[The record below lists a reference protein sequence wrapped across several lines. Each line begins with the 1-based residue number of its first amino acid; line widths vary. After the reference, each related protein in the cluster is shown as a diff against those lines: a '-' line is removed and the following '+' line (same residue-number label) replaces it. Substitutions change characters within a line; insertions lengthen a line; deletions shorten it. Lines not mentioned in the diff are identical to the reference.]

1 MGIFQKIFGS
11 RNQREL
17 KKLQP
22 IVDRINRLEATFKA
36 KSDDELRAMTP
47 EFKRRLDKGATL
59 DEILPEAFAVV
70 REASVR
76 RTGMRHY
83 DVQLIGG
90 MVLHSGKIAEMRTG
104 EGKTLVA
111 TLPTY
116 LNALNGQG
124 VHVVTVND
132 YLAKRDAEWMGRIH
146 GHLGLS
152 TGVIVHGLDDLER
165 QNNYNC
171 DITYGQNNEFGFDY
185 LRDNMK
191 KAPDRMVQ
199 RGLYYAVVDEVD
211 SILIDEARTPLI
223 ISGSAE
229 ESADLYVKV
238 DRLIPRLKREVDY
251 TVDEKAHS
259 AMLTDDG
266 VERIEK
272 LLGVDNLYEASNIQ
286 LVHHVTQ
293 ALRAHTLYKRN
304 VNYLIDESN
313 KVVIIS
319 EDTGRAMPGR
329 RWSDGL
335 HQAIEAKEGVKVE
348 EENQTLATVTFQ
360 NYFRLYKKLAG
371 MTGTADTEAQ
381 ELHQIYKLD
390 VSVIPTNKPMIRKDH
405 PDLVYK
411 NEAGKFRAV
420 VADVEDCYKRG
431 QPVLVGTVSVEKSEV
446 VANLLKAKGLPFNV
460 LNAKQHQREA
470 SIVAQAGRKSTITI
484 ATNMAGRGTDIILG
498 GNPEAMAKDALAEDK
513 ARLAETAQAAQPVAP
528 ATSPSGEAGDDG
540 AAEPYRGSIEP
551 AFDEEKRY
559 QELLAKFKA
568 QCDLEREEVLAAGG
582 LKIVGTERHESR
594 RIDNQ
599 LRGRAG
605 RQGDPGSSRFYL
617 SLQDDL
623 LRIFGLDR
631 MTGLMERLG
640 LEEDVPIE
648 SPMVTRSIEGAQKK
662 VEGRNFDQRKNVLE
676 YDDVMNQQR
685 KTIYALR
692 RQILEG
698 RYHRE
703 PTEDEAKQGIVPEPV
718 TSSGDWTIESL
729 TPEVKAILGGHAGMH
744 RLVPVAPDGKPD
756 ASASA
761 PAFDPR
767 TAVKGGMIKLP
778 EGQTLATGDAVV
790 YRAGGETPIDRL
802 TDGETYYVIG
812 QTPEPIALAK
822 TKDDIKNGLAI
833 AFGAKPG
840 MIEFVKGKVAER
852 DEIAARGDA
861 VADPRPGW
869 RVLRAEI
876 WRQFGVLL
884 DLEKKYELGRAELLD
899 WATKEVCASLIQQR
913 ERMYDLSD
921 ARMAAVIERV
931 LSPEIP
937 DDEWDWDE
945 LEDSLQEQF
954 AAEFDI
960 SPGTADEVAAQV
972 WPAVEQ
978 RLAEREKELSR
989 AWLMYFLRDFSLNE
1003 IDEQWIE
1010 HLKTMDAL
1018 REGIGL
1024 QGYGQ
1029 KDPKKEYKR
1038 IGFDMFREMMDRI
1051 QANTVT
1057 KLFRVQIQ
1065 REEEQVPQIHQKE
1078 RQMEEHGVANK
1089 SEDEAV
1095 AGDVSSRQNAAQKR
1109 RAGRG
1114 GPVQAARPAGEA
1126 AAKPEPVRRDRPKV
1140 GRNDPCPCG
1149 SGKKYKKCH
1158 GKDEEAAASE

>member
-1 MGIFQKIFGS
+1 MRFLNRFVDSNDREIRRLQPLVDETNAFEAEYEARSDEEVRAAFDELRAEVLEAAVPDEPS
-11 RNQREL
+11 EDELEHPDLERRREL
-17 KKLQP
+17 KKERRTREN
-22 IVDRINRLEATFKA
+22 DRIQKA
-36 KSDDELRAMTP
+36 LDDVLPEVFAMT
-47 EFKRRLDKGATL
+47 
-59 DEILPEAFAVV
+59 
-70 REASVR
+70 REAMK
-76 RTGMRHY
+76 RTLGMRHF
-83 DVQLIGG
+83 DVQLMGAA
-90 MVLHSGKIAEMRTG
+90 VLHQGKIAEMRTG

-116 LNALNGQG
+116 LNALTGQG

-146 GHLGLS
+146 GQLGLS
-152 TGVIVHGLDDLER
+152 TGVIVHGLDDFER
-165 QNNYNC
+165 QANYNC

-191 KAPDRMVQ
+191 ESPDRMVQ
-199 RGLYYAVVDEVD
+199 RGLHYAVVDEVD

-223 ISGSAE
+223 ISGQGEA
-229 ESADLYVKV
+229 SADLYEKV

-272 LLGVDNLYEASNIQ
+272 LLGVENLYAASNIM

-304 VNYLIDESN
+304 VNYLVENN
-313 KVVIIS
+313 KVIIIS
-319 EDTGRAMPGR
+319 EDTGRKMEGR

-335 HQAIEAKEGVKVE
+335 HQAIEAKEGVTVE

-390 VSVIPTNKPMIRKDH
+390 VSVIPTNKPMIRNDQ

-420 VADVEDCYKRG
+420 VADVEDCHQRG

-446 VANLLKAKGLPFNV
+446 VANLLKSKGLPFNV

-470 SIVAQAGRKSTITI
+470 AIVAQAGRKGAITI
-484 ATNMAGRGTDIILG
+484 ATNMAGRGTDILLG
-498 GNPEAMAKDALAEDK
+498 GNPEAMAKDALAEERAK
-513 ARLAETAQAAQPVAP
+513 LAETASDGQPAAP
-528 ATSPSGEAGDDG
+528 GGDDMP
-540 AAEPYRGSIEP
+540 EPYRGSIEP
-551 AFDEEKRY
+551 RVDEEARY
-559 QELLAKFKA
+559 NELLAQFK
-568 QCDLEREEVLAAGG
+568 QHCDAERQEVLAAGG

-605 RQGDPGSSRFYL
+605 RQGDPGASRFYL

-623 LRIFGLDR
+623 LRIFGLDK

-703 PTEDEAKQGIVPEPV
+703 PTEDEAKAGIVPEPV

-729 TPEVKAILGGHAGMH
+729 TPELQLYLGGDPA
-744 RLVPVAPDGKPD
+744 
-756 ASASA
+756 A
-761 PAFDPR
+761 PAGDAAAGDAATDKPR
-767 TAVKGGMIKLP
+767 SGMVDAIKEAIKVRDELVARGEPVP
-778 EGQTLATGDAVV
+778 EGLQRSVGS
-790 YRAGGETPIDRL
+790 
-802 TDGETYYVIG
+802 
-812 QTPEPIALAK
+812 
-822 TKDDIKNGLAI
+822 
-833 AFGAKPG
+833 
-840 MIEFVKGKVAER
+840 
-852 DEIAARGDA
+852 
-861 VADPRPGW
+861 RPGW
-869 RVLRAEI
+869 RVLRFEI

-884 DLEKKYELGRAELLD
+884 DLEKRYDLPRDELLAAVTRD
-899 WATKEVCASLIQQR
+899 VAASLIQQR
-913 ERMYDLSD
+913 ERMYDLCD

-931 LSPEIP
+931 LSPDVP
-937 DDEWDWDE
+937 DDEWDWDD
-945 LEDSLQEQF
+945 LEDALQEQF
-954 AAEFDI
+954 STQFEI
-960 SPGTADEVAAQV
+960 SPGTPDEVAAQV
-972 WPAVEQ
+972 WPVVER

-989 AWLMYFLRDFSLNE
+989 AWLMHFQRQFSLTE

-1029 KDPKKEYKR
+1029 KDPKKEYKKV
-1038 IGFDMFREMMDRI
+1038 GFEMFREMMDRI
-1051 QANTVT
+1051 QTNSVN
-1057 KLFRVQIQ
+1057 KLFRVHIQ
-1065 REEEQVPQIHQKE
+1065 REQEQVPQLQHKE

-1089 SEDEAV
+1089 SEDEAAQQV
-1095 AGDVSSRQNAAQKR
+1095 AAEGSGQAAAQNR
-1109 RAGRG
+1109 RG
-1114 GPVQAARPAGEA
+1114 GRRLAQGSPARGDAETA
-1126 AAKPEPVRRDRPKV
+1126 RAEPVRRERPKV

>member
-1 MGIFQKIFGS
+1 MGFIQKIFGS
-11 RNQREL
+11 KNQREL
-17 KKLQP
+17 KKMQP
-22 IVDRINRLEATFKA
+22 IVDRINQLEPSLKELSDAQLKA
-36 KSDDELRAMTP
+36 KTP
-47 EFKRRLDKGATL
+47 EFKERLERGESL
-59 DEILPEAFAVV
+59 DDILPEAFALI
-70 REASVR
+70 REASMR
-76 RTGMRHY
+76 TTGMRHY
-83 DVQLIGG
+83 DVQMIGG
-90 MVLHSGKIAEMRTG
+90 MVLHSGRIAEMRTG

-116 LNALNGQG
+116 LNALVGKG

-146 GHLGLS
+146 GFLGLT
-152 TGVIVHGLDDLER
+152 TGVVVHGLDDLER
-165 QNNYNC
+165 QQNYNC

-191 KAPDRMVQ
+191 TSPDRMVQ

-223 ISGSAE
+223 ISGAGE
-229 ESADLYVKV
+229 ESADLYVKI

-266 VERIEK
+266 VETMEK
-272 LLGVDNLYEASNIQ
+272 LLSVDNLYAAANIQ
-286 LVHHVTQ
+286 LVHHVNQ

-304 VNYLIDESN
+304 VNYLVEDS
-313 KVVIIS
+313 KVVIVD
-319 EDTGRAMPGR
+319 EHTGRKMPGR

-335 HQAIEAKEGVKVE
+335 HQAIEAKEGVTVE

-360 NYFRLYKKLAG
+360 NYFRMYKKLSG

-381 ELHQIYKLD
+381 ELHEIYKLT
-390 VSVIPTNKPMIRKDH
+390 VMVIPTNKPIVRKDA

-420 VADVEDCYKRG
+420 VTDILDCYERG

-446 VANLLKAKGLPFNV
+446 IANVLKAKGVPFNV

-470 SIVAQAGRKSTITI
+470 SIIAQAGRKGAITI
-484 ATNMAGRGTDIILG
+484 ATNMAGRGTDILLG
-498 GNPEAMAKDALAEDK
+498 GNPEAMAKDALTEEK
-513 ARLAETAQAAQPVAP
+513 AKLAETVETAQP
-528 ATSPSGEAGDDG
+528 TDNS
-540 AAEPYRGSIEP
+540 EPFRGSSEP
-551 AFDEEKRY
+551 AFDEEKRLK
-559 QELLAKFKA
+559 ELTEDYRKA
-568 QCDLEREEVLAAGG
+568 CEAERQEVLAAGG

-631 MTGLMERLG
+631 MSGLMERLG

-703 PTEDEAKQGIVPEPV
+703 ATEDEVKQGIVPEPV
-718 TSSGDWTIESL
+718 TQSGDWTIESVTPDVKPKIEDMIVTVKSKVKERELRRKQESGIL
-729 TPEVKAILGGHAGMH
+729 TEAETEWLDGWHKDKRNNGNPLPLDDS
-744 RLVPVAPDGKPD
+744 RL
-756 ASASA
+756 
-761 PAFDPR
+761 
-767 TAVKGGMIKLP
+767 
-778 EGQTLATGDAVV
+778 
-790 YRAGGETPIDRL
+790 
-802 TDGETYYVIG
+802 
-812 QTPEPIALAK
+812 
-822 TKDDIKNGLAI
+822 
-833 AFGAKPG
+833 
-840 MIEFVKGKVAER
+840 
-852 DEIAARGDA
+852 
-861 VADPRPGW
+861 GW
-869 RVLRAEI
+869 RILRAEV
-876 WRQFGVLL
+876 WRQFGTLL
-884 DLEKKYELGRAELLD
+884 DLEKRYDDDADALLEYCVGMV
-899 WATKEVCASLIQQR
+899 AASLIQQR
-913 ERMYDLSD
+913 ERLYDLTD
-921 ARMAAVIERV
+921 AQMASVIEKV
-931 LSPEIP
+931 LSADVAE
-937 DDEWDWDE
+937 DEWDWDE
-945 LEDSLQEQF
+945 LEDAFEEQF
-954 AAEFDI
+954 NVKTEI
-960 SPGTADEVAAQV
+960 NQGTVDEVATQV
-972 WPAVEQ
+972 WPQLED
-978 RLAEREKELSR
+978 RLAKREKELER
-989 AWLMYFLRDFSLNE
+989 AWLMYFLRHFYLEE
-1003 IDEQWIE
+1003 IDQQWIE

-1029 KDPKKEYKR
+1029 KDPKKEYKKA
-1038 IGFDMFREMMDRI
+1038 GFSLFAEMMDRI
-1051 QANTVT
+1051 AANTVT
-1057 KLFRVQIQ
+1057 KVFRVQMQ
-1065 REEEQVPQIHQKE
+1065 KQEAVPELQHEKE
-1078 RQMEEHGVANK
+1078 RELAEHGAANK
-1089 SEDEAV
+1089 SEEGTAEED
-1095 AGDVSSRQNAAQKR
+1095 RQRLANE
-1109 RAGRG
+1109 RAERKAKGGR
-1114 GPVQAARPAGEA
+1114 PGEPTEKA
-1126 AAKPEPVRRDRPKV
+1126 ETVRRERPKV

-1158 GKDEEAAASE
+1158 GKDEEAAATE

>member
-1 MGIFQKIFGS
+1 MGFLQKIFGS
-11 RNQREL
+11 KNQREL
-17 KKLQP
+17 KRLQP
-22 IVDRINRLEATFKA
+22 FVDRIAGLEPKMKE
-36 KSDDELRAMTP
+36 KSDAELKAMTA
-47 EFKRRLDKGATL
+47 EFKQRLANGAEL
-59 DEILPEAFAVV
+59 LNIMPEAYAVV

-76 RTGMRHY
+76 TTGMRHY
-83 DVQLIGG
+83 DVQMIGG
-90 MVLHSGKIAEMRTG
+90 MVLNDGKIAEMRTG

-116 LNALNGQG
+116 LNALTGKG

-146 GHLGLS
+146 GFLGLS
-152 TGVIVHGLDDLER
+152 TGVIVHGLEDHER
-165 QNNYNC
+165 QRNYNC
-171 DITYGQNNEFGFDY
+171 DLTYGQNNEFGFDY

-191 KAPDRMVQ
+191 TSPDRMVQ
-199 RGLYYAVVDEVD
+199 RGLNYAVVDEVD

-229 ESADLYVKV
+229 ESGELYVKI
-238 DRLIPRLKREVDY
+238 DRMIPRLKREVDY

-266 VERIEK
+266 VEKMQE
-272 LLGVDNLYEASNIQ
+272 LLAVENLYDAANIL
-286 LVHHVTQ
+286 LVHHVNQ

-304 VNYLIDESN
+304 VNYLIDN
-313 KVVIIS
+313 GKVVIIS

-335 HQAIEAKEGVKVE
+335 HQAIEAKEGVTIE

-360 NYFRLYKKLAG
+360 NYFRLYKKLSG

-381 ELHQIYKLD
+381 ELHQIYKLE
-390 VSVIPTNKPMIRKDH
+390 VVVIPTNKPMVRKDH

-420 VADVEDCYKRG
+420 VADVADCYERG

-470 SIVAQAGRKSTITI
+470 SIVAQAGRKGTITI
-484 ATNMAGRGTDIILG
+484 ATNMAGRGTDIVLG
-498 GNPEAMAKDALAEDK
+498 GNPDAMAKDALAEEK
-513 ARLAETAQAAQPVAP
+513 AKLAESPDAAQQVE
-528 ATSPSGEAGDDG
+528 GG
-540 AAEPYRGSIEP
+540 AEGTEPYRGSTEP
-551 AFDEEKRY
+551 AFDEEKRLV
-559 QELLAKFKA
+559 ELTEQFKKA
-568 QCDLEREEVLAAGG
+568 CEAEREEVLAAGG

-692 RQILEG
+692 RQVLDG

-703 PTEDEAKQGIVPEPV
+703 PTDDEKAKGIVPDPV
-718 TSSGDWTIESL
+718 TTSGDWTPEVL
-729 TPEVKAILGGHAGMH
+729 TPEIKP
-744 RLVPVAPDGKPD
+744 RLVE
-756 ASASA
+756 
-761 PAFDPR
+761 
-767 TAVKGGMIKLP
+767 MIK
-778 EGQTLATGDAVV
+778 VV
-790 YRAGGETPIDRL
+790 KEKVKERDDLIAAGGPVT
-802 TDGETYYVIG
+802 
-812 QTPEPIALAK
+812 
-822 TKDDIKNGLAI
+822 
-833 AFGAKPG
+833 
-840 MIEFVKGKVAER
+840 
-852 DEIAARGDA
+852 
-861 VADPRPGW
+861 DPRPGW
-869 RVLRAEI
+869 RILRFEI
-876 WRQFGVLL
+876 WRQFGALL
-884 DLEKKYELGRAELLD
+884 DQLEKKYDAPLDELTEYCV
-899 WATKEVCASLIQQR
+899 TNVVASQIQQR
-913 ERMYDLSD
+913 ERLYDLAD
-921 ARMAAVIERV
+921 ARMASIIETV
-931 LSPEIP
+931 LSSEKN

-945 LEDSLQEQF
+945 LEDALQEQF
-954 AAEFDI
+954 NMEFDLT
-960 SPGTADEVAAQV
+960 PGTVDEVATQA
-972 WPAVEQ
+972 WPEIEKK
-978 RLAEREKELSR
+978 LADREKDLGR
-989 AWLMYFLRDFSLNE
+989 PWLLYFQRTFWLEE
-1003 IDEQWIE
+1003 IDQQWIE

-1038 IGFDMFREMMDRI
+1038 IGFDLFAEMMGRI
-1051 QANTVT
+1051 SQNTVT
-1057 KLFRVQIQ
+1057 KVFRVHIQ
-1065 REEEQVPQIHQKE
+1065 REDNVVPAVQEKE
-1078 RQMEEHGVANK
+1078 RDMAERGVEGK
-1089 SEDEAV
+1089 SEDEA
-1095 AGDVSSRQNAAQKR
+1095 AGGDDSAQAASAQR
-1109 RAGRG
+1109 RRG
-1114 GPVQAARPAGEA
+1114 GRPIGAAAAAARADGAEPKGET
-1126 AAKPEPVRRDRPKV
+1126 VRREKPKV

-1158 GKDEEAAASE
+1158 GKDEEAAATE

>member
-1 MGIFQKIFGS
+1 MGLIQKIFGS
-11 RNQREL
+11 KNQREL
-17 KKLQP
+17 NKLQP
-22 IVDRINRLEATFKA
+22 NVNRINDLEATYKP
-36 KSDDELRAMTP
+36 KSDAELKAVTG
-47 EFKRRLDKGATL
+47 ELKQKLENGASLD
-59 DEILPEAFAVV
+59 DILCDAFAVI

-76 RTGMRHY
+76 TTGMRHY
-83 DVQLIGG
+83 DVQMVGG
-90 MVLHSGKIAEMRTG
+90 MVLHQGRIAEMRTG

-116 LNALNGQG
+116 LNALEGKG

-146 GHLGLS
+146 GFLGLT
-152 TGVIVHGLDDLER
+152 TGTIVHGLDDFER
-165 QNNYNC
+165 QRNYNM

-191 KAPDRMVQ
+191 TSPDRMVQ
-199 RGLYYAVVDEVD
+199 RGLHYAVVDEVD

-229 ESADLYVKV
+229 ASGDLYVKV

-266 VERIEK
+266 VEVMEK
-272 LLGVDNLYEASNIQ
+272 LLGVDNLFEATNIQ
-286 LVHHVTQ
+286 LVHHVQQ

-304 VNYLIDESN
+304 VNYLVEDS
-313 KVVIIS
+313 KVIIVD
-319 EDTGRAMPGR
+319 EHTGRKMPGR

-335 HQAIEAKEGVKVE
+335 HQAIEAKEGVEVE

-360 NYFRLYKKLAG
+360 NYFRMYKKLAG
-371 MTGTADTEAQ
+371 MTGTADTEA
-381 ELHQIYKLD
+381 EEFHQIYKLS
-390 VSVIPTNKPMIRKDH
+390 VTVIPTNKPIIRQDF

-420 VADVEDCYKRG
+420 AEDIEDCYKRG

-446 VANLLKAKGLPFNV
+446 VANILKAKKLPFNV

-470 SIVAQAGRKSTITI
+470 SIVAQAGRRSAITI
-484 ATNMAGRGTDIILG
+484 ATNMAGRGTDILLG
-498 GNPEAMAKDALAEDK
+498 GNPEAMAKDALQEERDK
-513 ARLAETAQAAQPVAP
+513 LALEASQTTADAPDKDGDPFRGHSEPV
-528 ATSPSGEAGDDG
+528 
-540 AAEPYRGSIEP
+540 
-551 AFDEEKRY
+551 FDEEKRLK
-559 QELLAKFKA
+559 ELIEEFKIKCEA
-568 QCDLEREEVLAAGG
+568 ERQEVLAAGG

-648 SPMVTRSIEGAQKK
+648 SPMVTRSIENAQKK

-685 KTIYALR
+685 KTIYSLR

-698 RYHRE
+698 RYHPE
-703 PTEDEAKQGIVPEPV
+703 LTEEQIKEGVVAQEPV
-718 TSSGDWTIESL
+718 KESGDWTQETI
-729 TPEVKAILGGHAGMH
+729 
-744 RLVPVAPDGKPD
+744 RPD
-756 ASASA
+756 
-761 PAFDPR
+761 
-767 TAVKGGMIKLP
+767 VYKLLDKMVT
-778 EGQTLATGDAVV
+778 EL
-790 YRAGGETPIDRL
+790 
-802 TDGETYYVIG
+802 
-812 QTPEPIALAK
+812 
-822 TKDDIKNGLAI
+822 
-833 AFGAKPG
+833 
-840 MIEFVKGKVAER
+840 KGKIAER
-852 DEIAARGDA
+852 DAALARGEQVGDT
-861 VADPRPGW
+861 RPGW

-876 WRQFGVLL
+876 WRQFGTWL
-884 DLEKKYELGRAELLD
+884 DLEKRYDKEDLLD
-899 WATKEVCASLIQQR
+899 SAATEVAASQIQQR
-913 ERMYDLSD
+913 ERLYDL
-921 ARMAAVIERV
+921 AHTEMANVIEHV
-931 LSPEIP
+931 LDPEMSE
-937 DDEWDWDE
+937 DEWDWNQLDDALAEAFDIPFELTHGTPDE
-945 LEDSLQEQF
+945 
-954 AAEFDI
+954 AAE
-960 SPGTADEVAAQV
+960 QV
-972 WPAVEQ
+972 WPEVEVK
-978 RLAEREKELSR
+978 LGEREKELTR
-989 AWLMYFLRDFSLNE
+989 AWLMYFLRHFYLEE
-1003 IDEQWIE
+1003 IDQQWIE

-1029 KDPKKEYKR
+1029 KDPKKEYKKA
-1038 IGFDMFREMMDRI
+1038 GFSLFTEMMERI
-1051 QANTVT
+1051 QENVI
-1057 KLFRVQIQ
+1057 KKVFHVQIK
-1065 REEEQVPQIHQKE
+1065 REEEAIPTLQREKQRDLVE
-1078 RQMEEHGVANK
+1078 RGVADK
-1089 SEDEAV
+1089 ADEETADDGQQQVARRGKARV
-1095 AGDVSSRQNAAQKR
+1095 AGEGPTTAPIKR
-1109 RAGRG
+1109 
-1114 GPVQAARPAGEA
+1114 E
-1126 AAKPEPVRRDRPKV
+1126 RPKV

-1158 GKDEEAAASE
+1158 GKDEEAAAQE

>member
-1 MGIFQKIFGS
+1 MGLIQKLFGS
-11 RNQREL
+11 KNQREL
-17 KKLQP
+17 KKLSP
-22 IVDRINRLEATFKA
+22 IVDQINQLEAKIKP
-36 KSDDELRAMTP
+36 KSDDELKGMTA
-47 EFKRRLDKGATL
+47 EFKRRIDKGASL

-76 RTGMRHY
+76 TTGMRHY
-83 DVQLIGG
+83 DVQMIGG
-90 MVLHSGKIAEMRTG
+90 TILHKGRIAEMRTG

-116 LNALNGQG
+116 LNALVGKG

-146 GHLGLS
+146 GFLGLS
-152 TGVIVHGLDDLER
+152 TGVIVHGLDDFER
-165 QNNYNC
+165 QRNYNC

-191 KAPDRMVQ
+191 NAPDRMVQ
-199 RGLYYAVVDEVD
+199 RALYYAVVDEVD

-229 ESADLYVKV
+229 ESADLYVKI

-266 VERIEK
+266 VEKIEK
-272 LLGVDNLYEASNIQ
+272 LLGVENLYEATNIQ
-286 LVHHVTQ
+286 LVHHVNQ

-304 VNYLIDESN
+304 VNYLIDAEN

-335 HQAIEAKEGVKVE
+335 HQAIEAKEGVTVE

-371 MTGTADTEAQ
+371 MTGTADTEAA
-381 ELHQIYKLD
+381 EFHQIYKLE
-390 VSVIPTNKPMIRKDH
+390 VSVIPTNKEMIRKDH

-470 SIVAQAGRKSTITI
+470 SVVAQAGRKGTITI

-498 GNPEAMAKDALAEDK
+498 GNPEAMAKDALAEEK
-513 ARLAETAQAAQPVAP
+513 AKLAESPPGPESEGSQATE
-528 ATSPSGEAGDDG
+528 TS
-540 AAEPYRGSIEP
+540 EPYRGASEP
-551 AFDEEKRY
+551 AFDEDKRY
-559 QELLAKFKA
+559 QELLAEFRK
-568 QCDLEREEVLAAGG
+568 QCEAEREEVLSAGG

-623 LRIFGLDR
+623 LRIFGLDK

-685 KTIYALR
+685 KTIYAMR

-703 PTEDEAKQGIVPEPV
+703 PNEQEKKDGIEPEPV
-718 TSSGDWTIESL
+718 TVSGDWTLESL
-729 TPEVKAILGGHAGMH
+729 RPE
-744 RLVPVAPDGKPD
+744 
-756 ASASA
+756 
-761 PAFDPR
+761 
-767 TAVKGGMIKLP
+767 
-778 EGQTLATGDAVV
+778 
-790 YRAGGETPIDRL
+790 
-802 TDGETYYVIG
+802 IG
-812 QTPEPIALAK
+812 EPIGK
-822 TKDDIKNGLAI
+822 MVDILREK
-833 AFGAKPG
+833 
-840 MIEFVKGKVAER
+840 VKER
-852 DEIAARGDA
+852 DADVALGKQVGDT
-861 VADPRPGW
+861 RPGW
-869 RVLRAEI
+869 RILRAEV
-876 WRQFGVLL
+876 WRQYGVLL
-884 DLEKKYELGRAELLD
+884 DLEKRYDHERKELVEYIVDKVG
-899 WATKEVCASLIQQR
+899 ASLIQQR
-913 ERMYDLSD
+913 ERMYDLAD
-921 ARMAAVIERV
+921 ARMASIIEAA
-931 LSPEIP
+931 LSSDVP

-945 LEDSLQEQF
+945 LEDTLQEQF
-954 AAEFDI
+954 QTEFEI
-960 SPGTADEVAAQV
+960 KPGTPDEVATQA
-972 WPAVEQ
+972 WPVVEK
-978 RLAEREKELSR
+978 RLGDREKELGR
-989 AWLMYFLRDFSLNE
+989 TMLMYFQRHFALEE
-1003 IDEQWIE
+1003 IDQQWIE

-1029 KDPKKEYKR
+1029 KDPKKEYKKA
-1038 IGFDMFREMMDRI
+1038 GFSLFAEMMDRI
-1051 QANTVT
+1051 STNTIT
-1057 KLFRVQIQ
+1057 KLFRVHIQ
-1065 REEEQVPQIHQKE
+1065 KEEPLPQMQQKE
-1078 RQMEEHGVANK
+1078 RQLIERGAANK
-1089 SEDEAV
+1089 SEEENAEEAAEQAAQGGKGKKAAKGAGRAAQQGDEA
-1095 AGDVSSRQNAAQKR
+1095 A
-1109 RAGRG
+1109 RA
-1114 GPVQAARPAGEA
+1114 
-1126 AAKPEPVRRDRPKV
+1126 EPVRRDRPKV

-1158 GKDEEAAASE
+1158 GKDEEAAATE

>member
-1 MGIFQKIFGS
+1 MGIFQKLFGS

-17 KKLQP
+17 RKLQP
-22 IVDRINRLEATFKA
+22 IVDRINGLEPALKTKG
-36 KSDDELRAMTP
+36 DDELRAMTG
-47 EFKRRLDKGATL
+47 EFKRRLDRGAPL
-59 DEILPEAFAVV
+59 DEILPEAFALV

-83 DVQLIGG
+83 DVQMIGG
-90 MVLHSGKIAEMRTG
+90 IVLHQGKIAEMRTG

-116 LNALNGQG
+116 LNALTGQG

-146 GHLGLS
+146 SVLGLT
-152 TGVIVHGLDDLER
+152 TGVIVHGLDDIAR

-191 KAPDRMVQ
+191 ESPDRMVQ

-223 ISGSAE
+223 ISGQGEA
-229 ESADLYVKV
+229 SADLYEKV

-272 LLGVDNLYEASNIQ
+272 LLGVENLYAASNIM

-304 VNYLIDESN
+304 VNYLVENN
-313 KVVIIS
+313 KVIIIS
-319 EDTGRAMPGR
+319 EDTGRKMEGR

-335 HQAIEAKEGVKVE
+335 HQAIEAKEGVTVE

-390 VSVIPTNKPMIRKDH
+390 VSVIPTNRPMIRKDH

-420 VADVEDCYKRG
+420 VADVEDCHKRG

-446 VANLLKAKGLPFNV
+446 VANLLKAKGLPFSV

-470 SIVAQAGRKSTITI
+470 AIVAQAGRKSVITI
-484 ATNMAGRGTDIILG
+484 ATNMAGRGTDILLG
-498 GNPEAMAKDALAEDK
+498 GNPEAMAKDALAEER
-513 ARLAETAQAAQPVAP
+513 AGLAETVDGAQPVAP
-528 ATSPSGEAGDDG
+528 AGDDP
-540 AAEPYRGSIEP
+540 AEPYRGSIEP
-551 AFDEEKRY
+551 RLDEEARY
-559 QELLAKFKA
+559 QELLARFKQ
-568 QCDLEREEVLAAGG
+568 QCEAEREEVLAAGG

-605 RQGDPGSSRFYL
+605 RQGDPGASRFYL

-623 LRIFGLDR
+623 LRIFGLDK

-648 SPMVTRSIEGAQKK
+648 SPMVTRSIENAQKK

-729 TPEVKAILGGHAGMH
+729 TSELKQYLGGQTAVH
-744 RLVPVAPDGKPD
+744 RLVPAGASDDGVPPFNPQVAIKDSTLTLPDQ
-756 ASASA
+756 
-761 PAFDPR
+761 PA
-767 TAVKGGMIKLP
+767 
-778 EGQTLATGDAVV
+778 LATGDAVV
-790 YRAGGETPIDRL
+790 YRAGGESPIERL
-802 TDGETYYVIG
+802 VDGETYHVIG
-812 QTPEPIALAK
+812 TTPGPFALSRN
-822 TKDDIKNGLAI
+822 KDDVKKGMAI
-833 AFGAKPG
+833 AIGPRRG
-840 MIEFVKGKVAER
+840 LVDLVKDAVQER
-852 DEIAARGDA
+852 DELVARGEPLTERLQRL
-861 VADPRPGW
+861 VGTRPGW
-869 RVLRAEI
+869 RVLRFEI

-884 DLEKKYELGRAELLD
+884 QLEKRYDLPRDELLD
-899 WATKEVCASLIQQR
+899 AITRDVAASLIQQR
-913 ERMYDLSD
+913 ERMYDLCD

-931 LSPEIP
+931 LSPDVP

-945 LEDSLQEQF
+945 LEDALQEQF
-954 AAEFDI
+954 ANQFEL
-960 SPGTADEVAAQV
+960 SPGTPDEVAGHI
-972 WPAVEQ
+972 WPEIER
-978 RLAEREKELSR
+978 RLAAREKELSR
-989 AWLMYFLRDFSLNE
+989 AWLMHFQRQFSLTE

-1029 KDPKKEYKR
+1029 KDPKKEYKK

-1051 QANTVT
+1051 QANMVT

-1065 REEEQVPQIHQKE
+1065 REEEQAQVPQLQHKE
-1078 RQMEEHGVANK
+1078 RHLEEHGVANK
-1089 SEDEAV
+1089 SDDEAAAAV
-1095 AGDVSSRQNAAQKR
+1095 EQDGSARQVAAQNKR
-1109 RAGRG
+1109 AARGRTA
-1114 GPVQAARPAGEA
+1114 QAARGGDGDGPRA
-1126 AAKPEPVRRDRPKV
+1126 EPVRRDRPKV